1 MILTKIPKDSI
12 KKIKVYYNE
21 GRKKTAKQIQKELG
35 CQYMIN
41 TTLFNMS
48 THKAAGYLTVD
59 NKVYG
64 AVANPYGFAVKDDKI
79 VFSYGNNVKYP
90 DFTGCYH
97 VLVRDG
103 KAQLTDAD
111 SKKYGYTARSCVG
124 LTAAGD
130 IVMLCDQ
137 SNRSLKNGVGN
148 DMLKAGCV
156 VALNYDGG
164 GSSQGYF
171 NGRWLTSGRNVLAF
185 LCVWTEDVK
194 EENTPN
200 TNTTT
205 ENGKKICLDAGHG
218 STCSNGAPDGSY
230 KEYEFAW
237 DVANQM
243 KTILESHGVTVK
255 MTRTDDTDM
264 SLSKRVNISNNFSP
278 DYFVSIHSNA
288 SGSGSVWNSAS
299 GWEIY
304 VPAKGGSAEKLAK
317 KIEEET
323 MKVFPLND
331 RGIKTA
337 SYTVLTKTKAPA
349 VLIEHG
355 FHTNKADVEY
365 LKSNEYRQKYA
376 VANCKGILAA
386 LGISY
391 VEPTSSGGNSTTEPT
406 KPNAPT
412 TNSALEW
419 AKSKGYD
426 ATNYSSQKE
435 VIDLLYNL
443 YNS

>member
-1 MILTKIPKDSI
+1 MILTKIPKSSI

-21 GRKKTAKQIQKELG
+21 GCKKTAKQIQKELG

-59 NKVYG
+59 NKIYG

-103 KAQLTDAD
+103 KHQLTD
-111 SKKYGYTARSCVG
+111 SESSKYGYTARSCVG
-124 LTAAGD
+124 LTSDGD

-137 SNRSLKNGVGN
+137 SNRSLKAGVAG
-148 DMLKAGCV
+148 DMLNVGCT

-171 NGRWLTSGRNVLAF
+171 DGEWLTSSRNVLAF
-185 LCVWTEDVK
+185 LCVWTEETK
-194 EENTPN
+194 EETPGG
-200 TNTTT
+200 TTT
-205 ENGKKICLDAGHG
+205 TTTSGKKICLDAGHG

-230 KEYEFAW
+230 KEYEFAF
-237 DVANQM
+237 DVANRM

-255 MTRTDDTDM
+255 MTRTDDTDVD
-264 SLSKRVNISNNFSP
+264 LTERANISNNFSS
-278 DYFVSIHSNA
+278 DYFVSVHSNA
-288 SGSGSVWNSAS
+288 SGSGSAWNSAA

-304 VPAKGGSAEKLAK
+304 ISAKGGNAEKLAK

-323 MKVFPLND
+323 MKVIPLAD

-355 FHTNKADVEY
+355 FHTNKSDLEY
-365 LKSNEYRQKYA
+365 LKSNDCRQKYA
-376 VANCKGILAA
+376 VANCKAVLSM
-386 LGISY
+386 LGIPY
-391 VEPTSSGGNSTTEPT
+391 VESNSTTNT
-406 KPNAPT
+406 ST
-412 TNSALEW
+412 IDSALEW
-419 AKSKGYD
+419 AKSNGYNS
-426 ATNYSSQKE
+426 TGYSSQKE
-435 VIDLLYNL
+435 VIDLLYKL